1 MPSQQKPRAASP
13 HRLIPPSPPVRM
25 NDCTFVLIVEPSRK
39 QNANGAKWEGAGARS
54 AWLPGWKGPHLWPL
68 LHSQRRALTQILKS
82 ALPSSAQESPMAP
95 RGLEPSLHSSLCSGS
110 PWLSSCLW
118 LRPLA
123 GIPTPGAQCCLNPYL
138 DTRLLGGGFIQPT
151 FTEPPLRDLG
161 ASGKQD
167 TTL

>member
-1 MPSQQKPRAASP
+1 
-13 HRLIPPSPPVRM
+13 M

-95 RGLEPSLHSSLCSGS
+95 EAWSQVCTHPSALEALGSHPVCGSGLLLASLHPEPS
-110 PWLSSCLW
+110 
-118 LRPLA
+118 A
-123 GIPTPGAQCCLNPYL
+123 V
-138 DTRLLGGGFIQPT
+138 
-151 FTEPPLRDLG
+151 
-161 ASGKQD
+161 
-167 TTL
+167 